1 MYTDMEGVG
10 QLEEVTDYLEFEPSQ
25 RSGGDLSQEMYEA
38 MAGEQDDDVYEEP
51 SECGVCVGVEV
62 MCVVWGWRLCV
73 CVGVEVVCVGGWRL
87 CVCVGVEVV
96 CVGGVEVVCVGGGG
110 YVCGVGVEVMCVWG
124 GGGCVCGGV
133 EVMCV
138 CGWRLCVWGG
148 GCSSFVWYVC
158 VEV

>member
-62 MCVVWGWRLCV
+62 MCV
-73 CVGVEVVCVGGWRL
+73 
-87 CVCVGVEVV
+87 
-96 CVGGVEVVCVGGGG
+96 
-110 YVCGVGVEVMCVWG
+110 
-124 GGGCVCGGV
+124 
-133 EVMCV
+133 
-138 CGWRLCVWGG
+138 G
-148 GCSSFVWYVC
+148 GCSSFMWYVC
-158 VEV
+158 VVSIAHVFLRVVY